1 MFTMKASTLK
11 ARDLVVVALDNH
23 KDKES
28 KGQYLDVQ
36 LNAADIR
43 PNTPE
48 AGQANLHAFT
58 RKREDGRQTNEAFY
72 ANSQFEAI
80 KQAAGDKVQP
90 VMSTKEPGK
99 QIGMVY
105 SVNADLTYGKSGG
118 LAINTEKP
126 MKAGPDI
133 PADIL
138 KQQGAYMRQASEA
151 NKQAK
156 AASRQLPDVEAQ
168 TEAPQAEA
176 QAGE

>member
-1 MFTMKASTLK
+1 MKN
-11 ARDLVVVALDNH
+11 RDLVVVALDNH
-23 KDKES
+23 KDKEG

-36 LNAADIR
+36 LNANNIQ

-48 AGQANLHAFT
+48 DGHANLHAFQ
-58 RKREDGRQTNEAFY
+58 RKGSNGRQTNEMYY

-80 KQAAGDKVQP
+80 KQAAGDKTQP
-90 VMSTKEPGK
+90 IMSTKEPGK
-99 QIGMVY
+99 QIGTVY
-105 SVNADLTYGKSGG
+105 SITADLTYGKPSG

-151 NKQAK
+151 NKEAK
-156 AASRQLPDVEAQ
+156 AAQRAVPSVDVQA
-168 TEAPQAEA
+168 EAPQAEA
-176 QAGE
+176 QVGE